1 MELDLEATVTA
12 EMEKNPD
19 LALLL
24 AFCSHDGWQDFHRGV
39 ALDANPF
46 HGEQTEDEPQFEPWE
61 RAALAEAWGLGWQA
75 GERGED
81 LTIDIT
87 LDDEPVEQTE
97 GEPSVV

>member
-12 EMEKNPD
+12 EMDKHPG

-24 AFCSHDGWQDFHRGV
+24 AFCSHDGWQDFKRGV
-39 ALDANPF
+39 PFTANPF
-46 HGEQTEDEPQFEPWE
+46 DAEPDEDSPRLEAWE
-61 RAALAEAWGLGWQA
+61 RAALAEAWELGWLA

-87 LDDEPVEQTE
+87 VDEE
-97 GEPSVV
+97 EPDESIPA

>member
-12 EMEKNPD
+12 EMEKHPD

-24 AFCSHDGWQDFHRGV
+24 AFCSHDGWQDFRRGIPF
-39 ALDANPF
+39 AGNPF
-46 HGEQTEDEPQFEPWE
+46 HGEPKVDEPPFEPWE
-61 RAALAEAWGLGWQA
+61 RAALAEAWELGWRA

-87 LDDEPVEQTE
+87 LDDESTEVAE
-97 GEPSVV
+97 GEPNAV